1 MNSCMP
7 IRNGSITG
15 RIRHAFIPSPARA
28 WVFLLVIVVA
38 VLGISSGHAQEPV
51 PVTVAMPERSESVQR
66 TELTGSF
73 NAQRASLLSPQLAGL
88 VEQISVDAGDEV
100 VAGDVLLQLDSELAE
115 LAVVRAEAAVEE
127 RQAGLNEALRL
138 RDEGR
143 RLVQDRF
150 VPETEVQAREAGV
163 MLAEAALAS
172 SRAELATARALR
184 DQHRMVAPF
193 DGVIAS
199 RRVEVGEWVQTGTPV
214 VELVAVDALWLDIR
228 APQQYWASL
237 APDARVQVSVDALPG
252 RDLGALVHA
261 RVPVNDPNART
272 FLVRLSLTEPVS
284 DITPGMSA
292 RAAFEWSRGGEV
304 LRVPRDAL
312 TRYPDGTTTL
322 WVIDESSNPPVANEI
337 QVETNASNGLFQA
350 GRVEILSGLSADQPV
365 VVRGNELLSEGQA
378 VRVL

>member
-1 MNSCMP
+1 MLNRTAVML
-7 IRNGSITG
+7 
-15 RIRHAFIPSPARA
+15 AFG
-28 WVFLLVIVVA
+28 FLLVIRLV
-38 VLGISSGHAQEPV
+38 SAQEPV
-51 PVTVAMPERSESVQR
+51 PVVVVSPERAESVQR

-88 VEQISVDAGDEV
+88 VERVAVDAGDQV
-100 VAGDVLLQLDSELAE
+100 VAGDVLVQLDRDLAE
-115 LAVVRAEAAVEE
+115 LAVARAEASVQE
-127 RQAGLNEALRL
+127 RQASLDEALRL

-163 MLAEAALAS
+163 AQAEAALSS
-172 SRAELATARALR
+172 SRAELATARALLN
-184 DQHRMVAPF
+184 QHRVIAPF

-199 RRVEVGEWVQTGTPV
+199 RRTEVGEWVQTGTPV

-237 APDARVQVSVDALPG
+237 QPDARVQVEVDALPG
-252 RDLGALVHA
+252 RDFEATVHA
-261 RVPVNDPNART
+261 RVPVSDPDART
-272 FLVRLSLTEPVS
+272 FLVRLALTATEA

-292 RAAFEWSRGGEV
+292 RASFEWSRGGEV

-322 WVIDESSNPPVANEI
+322 WVVDRDQTSPVANEV
-337 QVETNASNGLFQA
+337 QVELAATGARFQA
-350 GRVEILSGLSADQPV
+350 GLIEVRAGLNADQAV
-365 VVRGNELLSEGQA
+365 VIRGNELLSEGQA
-378 VRVL
+378 VRLLEP

>member
-1 MNSCMP
+1 MTN
-7 IRNGSITG
+7 
-15 RIRHAFIPSPARA
+15 RIGFMLVLAFAWASAFLTAIPLTTSP
-28 WVFLLVIVVA
+28 V
-38 VLGISSGHAQEPV
+38 HAQAPV
-51 PVTVAMPERSESVQR
+51 PVAVVMPERSEAVQR

-73 NAQRASLLSPQLAGL
+73 NARRASQLSPQLAGL
-88 VEQISVDAGDEV
+88 VEQILVDAGDRV
-100 VAGDVLLQLDSELAE
+100 TAGDVLVQLDSELAE
-115 LAVVRAEAAVEE
+115 LAVARAEAALEE
-127 RQAGLNEALRL
+127 RQASLNEALRL

-163 MLAEAALAS
+163 KLAEAALAS

-199 RRVEVGEWVQTGTPV
+199 RLTEVGEWVQTGTPV

-237 APDARVQVSVDALPG
+237 APDARVQVAVDALPG
-252 RDLGALVHA
+252 RDLSAIVHA

-272 FLVRLSLTEPVS
+272 FLVRLSLTEPAT

-292 RAAFEWSRGGEV
+292 RAVFEWSRGGQV

-312 TRYPDGTTTL
+312 TRYPDGTITL
-322 WVIDESSNPPVANEI
+322 WVINDHSNPPTANETEVQIRSSGGQI
-337 QVETNASNGLFQA
+337 QTGQ
-350 GRVEILSGLSADQPV
+350 VEILSGLNADQPV

-378 VRVL
+378 VRVLQP